1 MFFTPFGEALHE
13 PVCGSPLLHNSGS
26 VKVKAGHLHE
36 VSTLNPDKTT
46 ASQKKF
52 FFHIASADS
61 QIATSVV
68 TLAKNVR
75 KNLLTKKQAFGIWL
89 NVRLNIA
96 IFRRTQIFKSV
107 YRVEMQRKER
117 VQINS
122 EMIRYHYKD

>member
-1 MFFTPFGEALHE
+1 MM
-13 PVCGSPLLHNSGS
+13 LLLSIPTKPQR
-26 VKVKAGHLHE
+26 VK
-36 VSTLNPDKTT
+36 
-46 ASQKKF
+46 KKF

-68 TLAKNVR
+68 SLAENVR

-122 EMIRYHYKD
+122 EMIRNHYKD